1 VKAVAAPSAPARQG
15 GIVRAVWLLAT
26 RAAVGCF
33 TFNIAFKRSF
43 EFHMQLNTLT
53 NIEIPFSKLIAS
65 SDNVR
70 VSRTDETLN
79 QLATSIQAVGLLQS
93 LVVQPAPRGK
103 YAVVAGERRRAALS
117 LLHEAGSIPAS
128 YKVPCR
134 LLPKDADPTEA
145 SLSEN
150 VQRESMEP
158 LEECS
163 IFERLV
169 EKGHAVP
176 DIAARFGYSEAL
188 VERRLALA
196 RLSPVILDYY
206 RQGQATLELLQAF
219 TLTSDHA
226 AQERAWNQLPDWNR
240 KPDAIRR
247 LLSQTDIP
255 ASDPQVRFVTLA
267 AYEAAGGRTKR
278 DLFADEDG
286 NGVYLVDADILNQLV
301 TEKLQHAAQK
311 AQKDGWKWV
320 EIQPHTDFQAL
331 SKFRRLHG
339 EPAPLPKKQEAKR
352 AQLATEL
359 ETLAPQLDGHEE
371 ETEECQ
377 RLYDRIGELE
387 GEIELIDSR
396 RPVAFSEATKQTA
409 GVVLSLDENGEIQ
422 LHQGLMRKE
431 DEAALRAQV
440 QAQQIPAGDAD
451 VSTATTEEG
460 PGYSAALVQSLT
472 TVKTAAIAAEL
483 AQQPRIALATV
494 VYTLLL
500 REFGFELRDYRFRS
514 ALQLSM
520 TAANLRE
527 VEDSAAGR
535 KLSELRQE
543 LLVQLPSADDDLWA
557 WTLEQSEST
566 LLRCLAYCAATA
578 IDAIQVR
585 GQEDHKLRL
594 THADRIARALNCD
607 MARWF
612 TPTAENFFG
621 RVSKPQ
627 IAAALREAGKP
638 AENET
643 LALKK
648 AQLAAAAE
656 TKIAGTGWL
665 PEQLRIP
672 ANTETTE

>member
-1 VKAVAAPSAPARQG
+1 
-15 GIVRAVWLLAT
+15 
-26 RAAVGCF
+26 
-33 TFNIAFKRSF
+33 
-43 EFHMQLNTLT
+43 MQLNTLT

-70 VSRTDETLN
+70 ASRPDETLN

-117 LLHEAGSIPAS
+117 LLHQAGSIPAS

-158 LEECS
+158 LEQCS
-163 IFERLV
+163 IFEKLV
-169 EKGHAVP
+169 EKGHSVP
-176 DIAARFGYSEAL
+176 DIAARFGYSAAL

-196 RLSPVILDYY
+196 RLSPVILNYY

-226 AQERAWNQLPDWNR
+226 AQEQAWSQLPDWNR
-240 KPDAIRR
+240 KPDAVRR
-247 LLSQTDIP
+247 VLSQTDIP

-286 NGVYLVDADILNQLV
+286 NGVYLVDADILNRLV

-359 ETLAPQLDGHEE
+359 ETLATQLDGHEE

-396 RPVAFSEATKQTA
+396 RPIAFSEATKQTA
-409 GVVLSLDENGEIQ
+409 GVVLSLDENGQIQ

-431 DEAALRAQV
+431 DEAALRSQV
-440 QAQQIPAGDAD
+440 QAQQIHAGDAD
-451 VSTATTEEG
+451 TSTPATEED

-514 ALQLSM
+514 ALQLSI

-535 KLSELRQE
+535 KLSELRQG
-543 LLVQLPSADDDLWA
+543 LLVQLPNADQDLWD
-557 WTLEQSEST
+557 WTLNQSESM

-578 IDAIQVR
+578 VDAIQIK
-585 GQEDHKLRL
+585 GQEDNNLRL
-594 THADRIARALNCD
+594 AHADRIARALNCD
-607 MARWF
+607 MACWF
-612 TPTAENFFG
+612 TPTADNFFG
-621 RVSKPQ
+621 RISKPQ

-665 PEQLRIP
+665 PEPLRIP
-672 ANTETTE
+672 ANMETTE